1 MKWDLKPYLDE
12 ARNTPWQT
20 GWKASVGGEES
31 WAVNTNQKKPLYVLS
46 FSLQKLILSGVG
58 RGGESVCYL
67 VGKDQSNF
75 HKDSATCRKQL
86 TTPKGPGK

>member
-1 MKWDLKPYLDE
+1 MKQGTPLGKQDE
-12 ARNTPWQT
+12 RQVLEVK
-20 GWKASVGGEES
+20 KAGLSI
-31 WAVNTNQKKPLYVLS
+31 QIKKSPLYVLS

-58 RGGESVCYL
+58 WGGESVCYL